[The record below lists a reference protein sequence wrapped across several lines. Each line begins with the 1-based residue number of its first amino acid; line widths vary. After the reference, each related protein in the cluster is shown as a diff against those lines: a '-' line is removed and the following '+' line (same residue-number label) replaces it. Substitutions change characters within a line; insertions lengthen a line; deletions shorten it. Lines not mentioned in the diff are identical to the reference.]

1 MSPERR
7 AEVVAVLEKHQWG
20 TDWDACL
27 CLAVRSVPV
36 GRADAWMAEHQLDML
51 VKAGFEPFRPI
62 DVVPSGP

>member
-7 AEVVAVLEKHQWG
+7 AEVVAVLEKHQFVYTG
-20 TDWDACL
+20 SATCL
-27 CLAVRSVPV
+27 C
-36 GRADAWMAEHQLDML
+36 GRAFGWREPELRMAEHQLDML